1 MLMNIRWCKKID
13 FRYQLTCEQLQN
25 ILNSYLIN
33 NCFFLASEFYFSW
46 NIADL
51 LCCIAETENSKAIIP
66 QLKQLL
72 FNQCYR
78 VVSILMD
85 DKMPVIHMLQ
95 EGN

>member
-1 MLMNIRWCKKID
+1 MNIRWYKKID
-13 FRYQLTCEQLQN
+13 FRYQLACEQLQN

-33 NCFFLASEFYFSW
+33 NCFFIASEFYISW

-51 LCCIAETENSKAIIP
+51 PCCIAETENCKAIIP

-85 DKMPVIHMLQ
+85 DKMRVIHMLQ

>member
-1 MLMNIRWCKKID
+1 MLMNIRWYKKID
-13 FRYQLTCEQLQN
+13 FRYQLACEQLQN

-33 NCFFLASEFYFSW
+33 NCFLIASEFYISW

-51 LCCIAETENSKAIIP
+51 PCCIAETENCKAIIP

-85 DKMPVIHMLQ
+85 DKMRVIHMLQ

>member
-1 MLMNIRWCKKID
+1 MLMNIRWYKKID
-13 FRYQLTCEQLQN
+13 FRYQLACEQLQN

-33 NCFFLASEFYFSW
+33 NCFFIASEFYISW

-51 LCCIAETENSKAIIP
+51 PCCIAETENYKAIIP

-85 DKMPVIHMLQ
+85 DKMRVIHMLQ